1 MNITIVSDRYYPVM
15 DGVVRFLE
23 EILPRLKARFNLAL
37 IVPKYAFHKK
47 RFGVRTTEISSLK
60 FEALH
65 MPYIPIPKTL
75 KGFRQE
81 IKNTDKVWI
90 QTMGLFG
97 LLGFHYAL
105 KYKKPVYAFVHSIEW
120 DILFHSMRAPGMFKK
135 ILAKI
140 LKKIIMHYYKKADLL
155 MVPSSRFRELF
166 SKAKTGVVHLGVD
179 TKRFRPAKKKN
190 RTFTI
195 GYCGRLSKEKDLLIL
210 KKAFEM
216 FNEKINSKL
225 LLIGDGS
232 IKSKLHGKDVQ
243 ITGFVY
249 NPYHYLQKLDVF
261 VLPSLTETT
270 SLATLEAM
278 SCGIPV
284 IVTKAS
290 PVLSEIIKE
299 NVNGF
304 FMNPGSARELRNKLI
319 LLYKS
324 PLLRK
329 KAGEN
334 ARKTIIQAFT
344 WDNTI
349 KEIIRLLRN

>member
-1 MNITIVSDRYYPVM
+1 MNIAIISDRYYPVM
-15 DGVVRFLE
+15 DGVVKFLE
-23 EILPRLKARFNLAL
+23 VVLPRLKAEFNLSV

-47 RFGVRTTEISSLK
+47 RFGVKTNEIDSLK

-65 MPYIPIPKTL
+65 LPYIPIPKTL

-105 KYKKPVYAFVHSIEW
+105 KYKKPVCAFVHSFEW
-120 DILFHSMRAPGMFKK
+120 DVLFHSMQAPYIFRK

-140 LKKIIMHYYKKADLL
+140 LKKVIIHYYKKADLI
-155 MVPSSRFRELF
+155 MAPSKKFKELF
-166 SKAKTGVVHLGVD
+166 PKTKMVVVHLGVD
-179 TKRFRPAKKKN
+179 AQVFRPAKKKH
-190 RTFTI
+190 RIFTI
-195 GYCGRLSKEKDLLIL
+195 GYCGRLSKEKNLLIL

-216 FNEKINSKL
+216 FHEKINSRL

-232 IKSKLHGKDVQ
+232 FKAKLHGKDVQ
-243 ITGFVY
+243 ITGVVY
-249 NPYHYLQKLDVF
+249 NTYPYLQKLDVF

-278 SCGIPV
+278 SCSIPV

-290 PVLSEIIKE
+290 PVLRSIIKE

-304 FMNPGSARELRNKLI
+304 FMSPDNALELRDKL
-319 LLYKS
+319 LLLHENA
-324 PLLRK
+324 LLSK
-329 KAGEN
+329 KAGGN
-334 ARKTIIQAFT
+334 GRKTIVQAFT
-344 WDNTI
+344 LDKTI
-349 KEIIRLLRN
+349 KDLVRLLKN